1 MEVDEDVGQVLFADC
16 KGHWADDC
24 AEERELR
31 HEEGEAYGVV
41 ELRVVSWDTCC
52 GGCLLSW
59 LWVWLCKE
67 QRVIRGVCKE

>member
-41 ELRVVSWDTCC
+41 ELRVVS
-52 GGCLLSW
+52 
-59 LWVWLCKE
+59 
-67 QRVIRGVCKE
+67 